1 MKIPTCLCARLRG
14 GGPEAARRSSQSST
28 APAGE
33 RLSTIVRALLNGLKV
48 LSRTALLRSPGYVA
62 ELRRKRFRSARR
74 RRANFGVRPIVECWT
89 HVGKWAH
96 DQAGC
101 CSESG
106 PSALA
111 LALFITALPPPS
123 RADVGQPD
131 HDNASAA
138 GLQLE
143 APLNEH
149 EPVRG
154 GGAGDAAQGDG
165 DGGGGGA
172 GGGGGGSGGDGRGVG
187 PPAFAAGAVGIITA
201 QRRCATRA
209 SGRLSTR

>member
-1 MKIPTCLCARLRG
+1 M
-14 GGPEAARRSSQSST
+14 
-28 APAGE
+28 
-33 RLSTIVRALLNGLKV
+33 
-48 LSRTALLRSPGYVA
+48 
-62 ELRRKRFRSARR
+62 
-74 RRANFGVRPIVECWT
+74 
-89 HVGKWAH
+89 AH

-131 HDNASAA
+131 HDNVSAA

-149 EPVRG
+149 ESWCTTAARVMQPKVTATAE
-154 GGAGDAAQGDG
+154 GAAPAAEEAAAAAMA
-165 DGGGGGA
+165 A
-172 GGGGGGSGGDGRGVG
+172 GSARPPLLLVLWASSQLSGGVRPGPVVDFRRGE
-187 PPAFAAGAVGIITA
+187 AA
-201 QRRCATRA
+201 
-209 SGRLSTR
+209 L

>member
-1 MKIPTCLCARLRG
+1 M
-14 GGPEAARRSSQSST
+14 
-28 APAGE
+28 
-33 RLSTIVRALLNGLKV
+33 
-48 LSRTALLRSPGYVA
+48 
-62 ELRRKRFRSARR
+62 
-74 RRANFGVRPIVECWT
+74 
-89 HVGKWAH
+89 AH

-131 HDNASAA
+131 ADHDNASAA

-149 EPVRG
+149 EPVR
-154 GGAGDAAQGDG
+154 DAARVMHSKVT
-165 DGGGGGA
+165 A
-172 GGGGGGSGGDGRGVG
+172 TAEGSAAEGE
-187 PPAFAAGAVGIITA
+187 AAAAAMAAGSARPPLLLG
-201 QRRCATRA
+201 CGHHH
-209 SGRLSTR
+209 SST

>member
-1 MKIPTCLCARLRG
+1 M
-14 GGPEAARRSSQSST
+14 
-28 APAGE
+28 
-33 RLSTIVRALLNGLKV
+33 
-48 LSRTALLRSPGYVA
+48 
-62 ELRRKRFRSARR
+62 
-74 RRANFGVRPIVECWT
+74 
-89 HVGKWAH
+89 AH

-111 LALFITALPPPS
+111 LALFITTLPPPS

-149 EPVRG
+149 ESRCTTAARVMQPKVTATAE
-154 GGAGDAAQGDG
+154 GAAAAEEAAAAAMA
-165 DGGGGGA
+165 A
-172 GGGGGGSGGDGRGVG
+172 GSARPPLLLVLWASSQLSGGVRPGPVVDFRRGE
-187 PPAFAAGAVGIITA
+187 AA
-201 QRRCATRA
+201 
-209 SGRLSTR
+209 L

>member
-1 MKIPTCLCARLRG
+1 M
-14 GGPEAARRSSQSST
+14 
-28 APAGE
+28 
-33 RLSTIVRALLNGLKV
+33 
-48 LSRTALLRSPGYVA
+48 
-62 ELRRKRFRSARR
+62 
-74 RRANFGVRPIVECWT
+74 
-89 HVGKWAH
+89 AH

-131 HDNASAA
+131 HDNVSAA

-149 EPVRG
+149 ESRCTTAARVMQPKVTTKAE
-154 GGAGDAAQGDG
+154 GAAAE
-165 DGGGGGA
+165 GA
-172 GGGGGGSGGDGRGVG
+172 AAAAAMAAGSARPPLLLVLWASSQLSGGVRPGPVVDFRRGE
-187 PPAFAAGAVGIITA
+187 AA
-201 QRRCATRA
+201 
-209 SGRLSTR
+209 L

>member
-1 MKIPTCLCARLRG
+1 M
-14 GGPEAARRSSQSST
+14 
-28 APAGE
+28 
-33 RLSTIVRALLNGLKV
+33 
-48 LSRTALLRSPGYVA
+48 
-62 ELRRKRFRSARR
+62 
-74 RRANFGVRPIVECWT
+74 
-89 HVGKWAH
+89 AH

-149 EPVRG
+149 EPVRD
-154 GGAGDAAQGDG
+154 GGAGDAHERMLCYVRKVKNSQA
-165 DGGGGGA
+165 
-172 GGGGGGSGGDGRGVG
+172 RTV
-187 PPAFAAGAVGIITA
+187 
-201 QRRCATRA
+201 
-209 SGRLSTR
+209 

>member
-1 MKIPTCLCARLRG
+1 MKIPTCLCARLRR
-14 GGPEAARRSSQSST
+14 GGPEAARRSGQSST
-28 APAGE
+28 ARAGD

-48 LSRTALLRSPGYVA
+48 LSRAALFRSPGYVA
-62 ELRRKRFRSARR
+62 GLRRKRFRSARR
-74 RRANFGVRPIVECWT
+74 RRANFDVRPIVEAGRSGQ
-89 HVGKWAH
+89 VAH

-131 HDNASAA
+131 HDNVSAA
-138 GLQLE
+138 GLQQ

-165 DGGGGGA
+165 DGRGGGA

>member
-1 MKIPTCLCARLRG
+1 M
-14 GGPEAARRSSQSST
+14 
-28 APAGE
+28 
-33 RLSTIVRALLNGLKV
+33 
-48 LSRTALLRSPGYVA
+48 
-62 ELRRKRFRSARR
+62 
-74 RRANFGVRPIVECWT
+74 
-89 HVGKWAH
+89 AH

-131 HDNASAA
+131 HDNVSAA

-165 DGGGGGA
+165 DGRGGGA
-172 GGGGGGSGGDGRGVG
+172 APAAEEAAAAAMAAGSARPPLLLVLWASSQLSGGVRPGPVVDFRRGE
-187 PPAFAAGAVGIITA
+187 AA
-201 QRRCATRA
+201 
-209 SGRLSTR
+209 L